1 MSLTSAQEGAFDES
15 VKGVDAIAHMASPI
29 NNHFN
34 HFDDLNATI
43 HAPCTANILHN
54 YRRATGARD
63 N

>member
-34 HFDDLNATI
+34 HFDDECYNPYTMYCQYSPQLS
-43 HAPCTANILHN
+43 
-54 YRRATGARD
+54 
-63 N
+63 